1 MAQCKLSGK
10 MEKNQC
16 LIFLDKKEKKW
27 LKIYFFSK
35 KVTYLS
41 FIVFLVFL
49 CPQAFYASLRHT
61 AFWVP
66 FLPYRASMH
75 PTLLPRVMASFR
87 SIRWK
92 DSATM
97 KQRKTV
103 KRMGT
108 AIMDGAPT
116 YVKAKKMCQEKK
128 TV

>member
-1 MAQCKLSGK
+1 MFNLSGQK
-10 MEKNQC
+10 GKKIGSKY
-16 LIFLDKKEKKW
+16 IF
-27 LKIYFFSK
+27 FK

-66 FLPYRASMH
+66 FLPYRANMH

-92 DSATM
+92 DSATV

-116 YVKAKKMCQEKK
+116 YVKAKKIVSRKK